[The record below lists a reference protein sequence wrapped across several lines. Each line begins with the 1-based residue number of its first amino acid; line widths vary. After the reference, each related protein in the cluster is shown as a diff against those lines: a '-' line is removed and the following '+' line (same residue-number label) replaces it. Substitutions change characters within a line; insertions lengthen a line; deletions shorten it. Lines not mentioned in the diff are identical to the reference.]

1 MSGRSGVTLPE
12 LMIAMAITAVMLTA
26 LTGLLKYSLVATTKG
41 MTQGQAQEDVRRGLA
56 RVEEALAHLNE
67 ISVASSTFVE
77 FVCDLDQSPVFA
89 PDGDI
94 DGDGIPDYRD
104 ADRDSDANQ
113 LIPAATQW
121 QVGFNL
127 KDDDDDGDGRRDV
140 RRRLYLSGKSL
151 LLDTSVNESAWGTRV
166 QTLLTEVSTFTLAY
180 YGNKANSLG
189 KSIDLGNDGV
199 AGTGDAGESDGVI
212 TVREM
217 DMVQPAAGM
226 GNRNGG
232 LDLANERR
240 YITEV
245 RVYVGSD
252 RNKDGRTEY
261 AVETDV
267 YPPLLPLKS
276 R

>member
-217 DMVQPAAGM
+217 DYVLAPAGM